1 MTSTRRT
8 PGAQAGKPRTSST
21 TSYSF
26 RAGTGTKRLAPRIP
40 FLVLFRIVALTLRFY
55 ITARRVPGSIILLMA
70 HHPTEDHG
78 WLTLGSEYLY
88 RNPWCAFR
96 VDEVRLPDGAEIEYG
111 ILESGGFAAVVPITD
126 EGRVVLV
133 RQWRQPLGDFTL
145 ELPSGG
151 VDDGEEPEAAARRE
165 LFEETGYRAEGL
177 AHLVSVHTST
187 GRSTEVCHL
196 FRCRAVRDER
206 GPRPEQTEFIRV
218 VEMPFAE
225 AARKAVKG
233 GIADASTVL
242 GILWPADG

>member
-1 MTSTRRT
+1 MVPS
-8 PGAQAGKPRTSST
+8 
-21 TSYSF
+21 
-26 RAGTGTKRLAPRIP
+26 
-40 FLVLFRIVALTLRFY
+40 LVLFRVVALTLRFY
-55 ITARRVPGSIILLMA
+55 ITARRVLGSIILLVT
-70 HHPTEDHG
+70 HHSVEDDG

-111 ILESGGFAAVVPITD
+111 VLESGGFAAVVPVTD
-126 EGRVVLV
+126 DGKIVLV

-151 VDDGEEPEAAARRE
+151 VDAGEEPETAARRE
-165 LFEETGYRAEGL
+165 LFEETGYRAEEL

-206 GPRPEQTEFIRV
+206 GPRPEQTEFVRI
-218 VEMPFAE
+218 VELPFE
-225 AARKAVKG
+225 EAVKRAASG
-233 GIADASTVL
+233 GIADAATVL
-242 GILWPADG
+242 GLLWPASG